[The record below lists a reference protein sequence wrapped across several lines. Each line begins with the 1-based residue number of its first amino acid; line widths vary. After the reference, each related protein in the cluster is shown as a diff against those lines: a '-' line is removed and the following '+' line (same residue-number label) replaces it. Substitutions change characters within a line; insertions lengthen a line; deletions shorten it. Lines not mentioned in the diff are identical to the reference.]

1 MPDKYEIGSHNA
13 IGLAGLAAGA
23 EWVLRRGVDS
33 LRFHDEK
40 LCRLFMQLTGGVENL
55 RVYGPRDVANRSG
68 VFSVNVDGFQSPSA
82 LADVLEADFGLLT
95 RPGMHCAP
103 LAHQTI
109 GTHPAGTC
117 RLSFGP
123 FTTEAHVRRAAEAL
137 AAVGQRKHE
146 QARMAQGR

>member
-1 MPDKYEIGSHNA
+1 
-13 IGLAGLAAGA
+13 
-23 EWVLRRGVDS
+23 
-33 LRFHDEK
+33 
-40 LCRLFMQLTGGVENL
+40 
-55 RVYGPRDVANRSG
+55 

-82 LADVLEADFGLLT
+82 LAEVLEADFGLLT
-95 RPGMHCAP
+95 RSGMHCAP

-137 AAVGQRKHE
+137 ATVAQQAPGPQTKTDYRRDTEAQRK
-146 QARMAQGR
+146 